1 MDDLTTIIEHE
12 VITILLHLHQNHG
25 GLQRFYANL
34 LASVG
39 DVCVSVCN
47 VQPADGCSGSRKLIY

>member
-39 DVCVSVCN
+39 DVRVSVC
-47 VQPADGCSGSRKLIY
+47 VCVMCSLQMAVVAVES

>member
-12 VITILLHLHQNHG
+12 VVTILLHLHQNHR

-39 DVCVSVCN
+39 HVCVSVC
-47 VQPADGCSGSRKLIY
+47 V

>member
-39 DVCVSVCN
+39 DVRVSVC
-47 VQPADGCSGSRKLIY
+47 VMCSLQMAVVAVES

>member
-39 DVCVSVCN
+39 DVCVSVC
-47 VQPADGCSGSRKLIY
+47 VCVMCSLQMAVVAVES

>member
-39 DVCVSVCN
+39 DVRVSVC
-47 VQPADGCSGSRKLIY
+47 VCV